1 MESKPL
7 RYFVAVAETGNVT
20 KAAAKLNIAQ
30 PALSIAIK
38 KLEAELELSLFH
50 RDERKLAL
58 TDEGR
63 VLLPFAKGIL
73 QQLNDAKLAMEEL
86 KGLEKGEVRL
96 GVPSMMGSYYF
107 PEILMAFK
115 ASYPNLKLTI
125 VEAGTQSVRKMLL
138 NGELDIGVV
147 INENVPDVLDVDP
160 IFRSQMVAVVGE
172 HHPLTTKESISY
184 QEFFEQELVMF
195 KKGYF
200 HRDFID
206 EICESNQLKAKFSFE
221 SNLLTMILKIV
232 RQEFAVT
239 ALLELVTDNETG
251 IKGIPFSEPV
261 YLDLAMAWRKGGY
274 LSLANRTFIE
284 FVKQNSQG

>member
-172 HHPLTTKESISY
+172 HHPLAKKESISY

-206 EICESNQLKAKFSFE
+206 EICENPIS
-221 SNLLTMILKIV
+221 
-232 RQEFAVT
+232 
-239 ALLELVTDNETG
+239 
-251 IKGIPFSEPV
+251 
-261 YLDLAMAWRKGGY
+261 
-274 LSLANRTFIE
+274 
-284 FVKQNSQG
+284 